1 MRIYDIE
8 IYRDG
13 GSIEFRV
20 ERDSKTKHVWLETP
34 IGGEPRALRIDTVAV
49 CKGAAEVDQLLA
61 DIEEWWRSLP
71 SVLQGRALEAQAHK
85 GAFYNPTAE
94 KMEAIAVNR
103 VLSVRDYVAKNYA
116 A

>member
-20 ERDSKTKHVWLETP
+20 ERDKNTKHVWLETP
-34 IGGEPRALRIDTVAV
+34 FKGEPRALRIDSVAV
-49 CKGAAEVDQLLA
+49 SRGAREVGQLVD

-71 SVLQGRALEAQAHK
+71 SVLQGRAREAQAHQ

-94 KMEAIAVNR
+94 MMEAIDVSR
-103 VLSVRDYVAKNYA
+103 VLTVRDYVAKTYA